1 MRLAPSQSQMS
12 LLEIPNEKRADN
24 GHERQRRNADPDRRC
39 ETFANLHWDAPTR
52 NHELPTDVERIS
64 QRAVRF
70 VAQMVPTPMIFPERQ
85 K

>member
-1 MRLAPSQSQMS
+1 
-12 LLEIPNEKRADN
+12 
-24 GHERQRRNADPDRRC
+24 
-39 ETFANLHWDAPTR
+39 LHWDAPTR